1 MDIATYGVGLFTAAR
16 CCRAFAH
23 TTIPEL
29 RAPHALRGRK
39 DHAIVGAA
47 IAVGEHAPDRMIAI
61 HVHAHLLR
69 VPELV
74 ADVEIDTFA
83 HDQHAVAVDLDGLPG
98 LAFHRKGRVGK
109 PRHCDLARRRE
120 LETEIVGLADIRGK
134 VAA

>member
-74 ADVEIDTFA
+74 ADVEIDAFA

-109 PRHCDLARRRE
+109 PRHCDLARRRK

-134 VAA
+134 VAT